1 MRPYCRTRHLT
12 NLLEQ
17 LTRKPVGCS
26 EDYASIVQGHS
37 EAARDLVAE
46 GAPFDRYDYESIA
59 NWARVELARDDA
71 DDLVAFEVV
80 L

>member
-1 MRPYCRTRHLT
+1 MTPRHRHIT
-12 NLLEQ
+12 ALLAQ
-17 LTRKPVGCS
+17 LTRKPCGWT
-26 EDYASIVQGHS
+26 EEYASIVQGHS

-59 NWARVELARDDA
+59 NWARAELARDEA